1 MRTYIHTN
9 GYTRRHIQTRFTY
22 RARKE
27 KEHAITPLGGI
38 YTYDYLALPH
48 TQLSRL
54 DTYVLSLS
62 VYIYKHPRPTLDLSS
77 PPTHTQP
84 TNQPPKM
91 LPHLRHY
98 STRLPRDPRYRL
110 KATLMTTY
118 LVSGFTLPFVPPLLE
133 SRRSKR
139 DGSDLTR

>member
-1 MRTYIHTN
+1 
-9 GYTRRHIQTRFTY
+9 
-22 RARKE
+22 
-27 KEHAITPLGGI
+27 
-38 YTYDYLALPH
+38 
-48 TQLSRL
+48 
-54 DTYVLSLS
+54 
-62 VYIYKHPRPTLDLSS
+62 
-77 PPTHTQP
+77 
-84 TNQPPKM
+84 M